1 MMRSSLFMETYD
13 SQLSPQH
20 KIMNDDSKALKGT
33 LSKERGDNFL
43 FSYDHLSC
51 TQELV

>member
-20 KIMNDDSKALKGT
+20 MNDDSKVLKGT
-33 LSKERGDNFL
+33 LSKERGNNFR
-43 FSYDHLSC
+43 FSYDHLS
-51 TQELV
+51 